1 MFSII
6 ALEFFKLQPE
16 ENGYLMAFFGIAQM
30 VNCTSVKLTQVRF
43 VGSYQHNPAICS
55 GHSGSRDR

>member
-30 VNCTSVKLTQVRF
+30 VNCAGVRLTGVRCF
-43 VGSYQHNPAICS
+43 GLVSTQPDDLLRS
-55 GHSGSRDR
+55 SRAV